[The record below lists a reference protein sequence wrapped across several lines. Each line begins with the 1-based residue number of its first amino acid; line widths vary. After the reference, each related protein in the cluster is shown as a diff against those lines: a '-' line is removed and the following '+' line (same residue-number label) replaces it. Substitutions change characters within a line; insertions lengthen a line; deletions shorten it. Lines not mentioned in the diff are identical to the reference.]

1 MDVLLMKALITNAWM
16 FGRGCVMALLF
27 ACCAPVAL
35 AADACKVMDPELQG
49 AYSGPC
55 VGGLAQ
61 GSGAASGTAR
71 YTGDFVAGRKHGK
84 GLKIW
89 PNGDRYEGDFVNDQR
104 QGQGTYR
111 WGSASEWAGQRYV
124 GAYVADKRDGLGSY
138 EWPDGRKLSGQWQ
151 ADLPSPMLAAQMQ
164 TTIRMYAEQ
173 MVRVSIPGA
182 TVCRNVPMGISEVDT
197 ITAVVLAAESNR
209 IRVRI
214 ERPGRLGAELDGRV
228 VKAGMEL
235 SDYVDRW
242 MVCR

>member
-1 MDVLLMKALITNAWM
+1 MKCLMTMVGLWGRRSLI
-16 FGRGCVMALLF
+16 ALLL
-27 ACCAPVAL
+27 ACCAPVVV
-35 AADACKVMDPELQG
+35 AAEACKVIDPELQG
-49 AYSGPC
+49 QYSGPC
-55 VGGLAQ
+55 VDGLAQ
-61 GSGAASGTAR
+61 GQGSAAGTAR

-84 GLKIW
+84 GLKVW
-89 PNGDRYEGDFVNDQR
+89 ANGDRYEGDFVNDLR
-104 QGQGTYR
+104 QGQGVYR
-111 WGSASEWAGQRYV
+111 WGATSEWAGQRYV
-124 GAYVADKRDGLGSY
+124 GAYVADQRQGTGSY

-182 TVCRNVPMGISEVDT
+182 KVCRNVPMGISEVDT
-197 ITAVVLAAESNR
+197 ISAVVLSTEGNR

-214 ERPGRLGAELDGRV
+214 EHPGRLGAELDGLA

>member
-1 MDVLLMKALITNAWM
+1 MTIASHCWRVLSRCSGVLLL
-16 FGRGCVMALLF
+16 CVLPLGSA
-27 ACCAPVAL
+27 AL
-35 AADACKVMDPELQG
+35 AAEACRVIDPELQG
-49 AYSGPC
+49 QYTGPC
-55 VGGLAQ
+55 VEGLAQ
-61 GSGAASGTAR
+61 GNGVAVGAAR
-71 YTGDFVAGRKHGK
+71 YTGDFVAGRKHGM
-84 GLKIW
+84 GLKVW
-89 PNGDRYEGDFVNDQR
+89 PNGDRYEGAFVADR
-104 QGQGTYR
+104 KQGQGAYR
-111 WGSASEWAGQRYV
+111 WGAGSEWAGQRYV
-124 GAYVADKRDGLGSY
+124 GAYVADRREGLGTY

-164 TTIRMYAEQ
+164 TTIRVYAEQ

-182 TVCRNVPMGISEVDT
+182 KVCRSVLVGISEMDT

>member
-1 MDVLLMKALITNAWM
+1 MDVLLMKALIANAWM
-16 FGRGCVMALLF
+16 LGRGSLMAMLF
-27 ACCAPVAL
+27 AYCAPVL
-35 AADACKVMDPELQG
+35 AADTCKVMDPELQG

-55 VGGLAQ
+55 VQGLAQ
-61 GSGAASGTAR
+61 GSGTASGTAR

-84 GLKIW
+84 GLKVW
-89 PNGDRYEGDFVNDQR
+89 PNGDRYEGDFVNDLR

-111 WGSASEWAGQRYV
+111 WGAASEWAGQRYV
-124 GAYVADKRDGLGSY
+124 GAYVADRREGLGSY

-151 ADLPSPMLAAQMQ
+151 ADLPSPLLAAQMQ
-164 TTIRMYAEQ
+164 TTIRIYAEQ

-182 TVCRNVPMGISEVDT
+182 KVCRNVPVGISEVDT
-197 ITAVVLAAESNR
+197 IGAVVLAAEGNR

>member
-1 MDVLLMKALITNAWM
+1 MKSWM
-16 FGRGCVMALLF
+16 NIVGKFGRHGVMALWL
-27 ACCAPVAL
+27 ACSAS
-35 AADACKVMDPELQG
+35 AAQAAEACKVLDPELQG
-49 AYSGPC
+49 QYSGPC
-55 VGGLAQ
+55 VDGLAQ
-61 GSGAASGTAR
+61 GQGSAAGTAR
-71 YTGDFVAGRKHGK
+71 YTGEFVAGRKHGK
-84 GLKIW
+84 GLKVW

-104 QGQGTYR
+104 QGQGVYR
-111 WGSASEWAGQRYV
+111 WGAASEWAGQRYV
-124 GAYVADKRDGLGSY
+124 GAYVADQRHGTGTY

-151 ADLPSPMLAAQMQ
+151 ADLPSPLLAAQMQ

-182 TVCRNVPMGISEVDT
+182 KVCRNVPMGISEVDT
-197 ITAVVLAAESNR
+197 IGAVVLAAEANR

>member
-1 MDVLLMKALITNAWM
+1 MKSLIANAWM
-16 FGRGCVMALLF
+16 FGRGSVMTLLF
-27 ACCAPVAL
+27 ACCAPAM

-55 VGGLAQ
+55 VEGLAQ
-61 GSGAASGTAR
+61 GKGAASGKAR

-84 GLKIW
+84 GLKVW
-89 PNGDRYEGDFVNDQR
+89 PNGDRYEGDFINDLR
-104 QGQGTYR
+104 QGQGMYR
-111 WGSASEWAGQRYV
+111 WGAASEWAGQRYV
-124 GAYVADKRDGLGSY
+124 GAYVADKREGLGSY

-151 ADLPSPMLAAQMQ
+151 GDLPSPTLAAQMS
-164 TTIRMYAEQ
+164 TTIRLYAEQ

-182 TVCRNVPMGISEVDT
+182 AVCRNIPVGISEIDT
-197 ITAVVLAAESNR
+197 VSAVVLSAEGNR

-214 ERPGRLGAELDGRV
+214 ERPGRLGAELDGRM
-228 VKAGMEL
+228 VKQGMEL